1 MKTLSLHYAKLN
13 GMDLQASKLD
23 VMQKIM
29 SVSRTSLLE
38 KINTLLDKEM
48 VVGYTAQGEPLTKES
63 YNMRLEQA
71 EKQIL
76 SGEYTTQEDLE
87 KESENW

>member
-1 MKTLSLHYAKLN
+1 M
-13 GMDLQASKLD
+13 GLQETKLD
-23 VMQKIM
+23 VMQKLM
-29 SVSRTSLLE
+29 SVSKTSLLD
-38 KINTLLDKEM
+38 KVNNLLDQEM
-48 VVGYTAQGEPLTKES
+48 IVGYTVEGEPLTKQS
-63 YNMRLEQA
+63 YNIRLQIA